1 MRPTLIAGLLSLAML
16 AAGSACS
23 EKSSPSAPNT
33 PGPLDLT
40 GRWNSAL
47 TFQGI
52 NSTMTWTLTQNNS
65 AVSGPVLLSLPSGTV
80 LLNGFLQG
88 TLTGTSMPY
97 TITVAPGAVPSQP
110 SCAGQLAGNMTV
122 SNGAPATMTGTLGV
136 GSSSCTIQFPA
147 SNITLTKQ

>member
-1 MRPTLIAGLLSLAML
+1 MAGLLSLVIVG
-16 AAGSACS
+16 AGSACS
-23 EKSSPSAPNT
+23 EKPAPNTPT

-52 NSTMTWTLTQNNS
+52 NSAMTWTLTQNNS
-65 AVSGPVLLSLPSGTV
+65 AVSGPVLLSLPTGTV

-88 TLTGTSMPY
+88 TLNGTSLPY

-110 SCAGQLAGNMTV
+110 SCAGQLAGTMTV
-122 SNGAPATMTGTLGV
+122 NNAAPPTMTGTLGL
-136 GSSSCTIQFPA
+136 GSSSCTIQFPT